1 MIFFPK
7 KGGNIQKE
15 ENRPMGYISIHYS
28 IEEYKSDDG
37 EESGVGFLIA
47 CDPIGVNNLLECDC
61 EVICAKITWWLLCVL
76 SFSIYL
82 SYGIDGLALASSWS
96 YSSTFSSSATLIH
109 SSPLNTDP

>member
-1 MIFFPK
+1 MNPEYTEKNPIKVMRYLALLRLLKSREFLLFFFLK
-7 KGGNIQKE
+7 KEEISKKE

-61 EVICAKITWWLLCVL
+61 EVICAKITWRLLRVL
-76 SFSIYL
+76 SFSVYL
-82 SYGIDGLALASSWS
+82 AYWD
-96 YSSTFSSSATLIH
+96 
-109 SSPLNTDP
+109 